1 MKWKSLEAVEVISS
15 KKKKELIG
23 KAYKYKNY
31 LVIDLFK
38 KGTYYGRYA
47 IDLDTG
53 EYGFRDGTVTHQW
66 KLSTI
71 VGGSEVYYHYSKKR
85 DVLECPDHHEF
96 GKDAVH
102 KNYEILREIQK
113 DAQRAFEEN
122 HSRQQFMELMGRNYC
137 IEESDGAEDSE
148 EKKEEWGDQTMN
160 GMITWI

>member
-15 KKKKELIG
+15 KKKKGLIG

-53 EYGFRDGTVTHQW
+53 EYGFRDDTVTHQW

-85 DVLECPDHHEF
+85 DVLEWDTEEDRLTMEKSL
-96 GKDAVH
+96 GK
-102 KNYEILREIQK
+102 KRIQT
-113 DAQRAFEEN
+113 
-122 HSRQQFMELMGRNYC
+122 S
-137 IEESDGAEDSE
+137 
-148 EKKEEWGDQTMN
+148 
-160 GMITWI
+160 

>member
-1 MKWKSLEAVEVISS
+1 MIYPKKPS
-15 KKKKELIG
+15 KKKRKKHKESILQDKDGRCYICM
-23 KAYKYKNY
+23 KN
-31 LVIDLFK
+31 
-38 KGTYYGRYA
+38 
-47 IDLDTG
+47 
-53 EYGFRDGTVTHQW
+53 
-66 KLSTI
+66 
-71 VGGSEVYYHYSKKR
+71 GSDR
-85 DVLECPDHHEF
+85 IWPVLHKHHAFLGANRPIAEAEGLYVFLCPDHHEF

-148 EKKEEWGDQTMN
+148 EKKEEWGEQTMN

>member
-1 MKWKSLEAVEVISS
+1 MMYPKKPS
-15 KKKKELIG
+15 KKKRQTHKDSILQ
-23 KAYKYKNY
+23 A
-31 LVIDLFK
+31 
-38 KGTYYGRYA
+38 
-47 IDLDTG
+47 
-53 EYGFRDGTVTHQW
+53 RDGRCYICM
-66 KLSTI
+66 KN
-71 VGGSEVYYHYSKKR
+71 GSDR
-85 DVLECPDHHEF
+85 IWPVLHKHHAFLGANRPIAEAEGLYVFLCPDHHEF

-137 IEESDGAEDSE
+137 IEESDAAEDQE